1 MQRDKACHL
10 VNIVLTGTN
19 VNHTS
24 HAQEV
29 LPDEIRSVRERDA
42 EIRSLK
48 KQLVEK
54 DELVQVLEGQ
64 METLRKQLMSS
75 KSSRT
80 RSPVMQQEKETRE
93 TQTRQD
99 MTDSPG
105 KSRSPV
111 PKQKK
116 KKKEKKEKKEKA
128 HCVIS

>member
-1 MQRDKACHL
+1 M
-10 VNIVLTGTN
+10 LTGTN
-19 VNHTS
+19 VHTS

-29 LPDEIRSVRERDA
+29 LPDEIRAVRERDA

-93 TQTRQD
+93 TQTRPD
-99 MTDSPG
+99 MPDSPG
-105 KSRSPV
+105 KSGSPI

-116 KKKEKKEKKEKA
+116 KKKEKKEKKSN
-128 HCVIS
+128 CVIS

>member
-1 MQRDKACHL
+1 M
-10 VNIVLTGTN
+10 
-19 VNHTS
+19 HTS

-29 LPDEIRSVRERDA
+29 LPDEIRAVRERDA

-48 KQLVEK
+48 KQLVGK

-93 TQTRQD
+93 TQTRPD
-99 MTDSPG
+99 MPDSPG
-105 KSRSPV
+105 KIVLPI

-116 KKKEKKEKKEKA
+116 KKKEKKEKKSN
-128 HCVIS
+128 CVIS

>member
-1 MQRDKACHL
+1 MH
-10 VNIVLTGTN
+10 I
-19 VNHTS
+19 S

-29 LPDEIRSVRERDA
+29 LPDEIRAVRERDA

-93 TQTRQD
+93 TQTRPD
-99 MTDSPG
+99 MPDSPG
-105 KSRSPV
+105 KIVLPT

-116 KKKEKKEKKEKA
+116 KKKEKKEKKSN
-128 HCVIS
+128 CVIS

>member
-1 MQRDKACHL
+1 M
-10 VNIVLTGTN
+10 
-19 VNHTS
+19 HTS

-29 LPDEIRSVRERDA
+29 LPDEIRAVRERDA

-75 KSSRT
+75 KSSSRT

-93 TQTRQD
+93 TQTRLD
-99 MTDSPG
+99 MPDSPG
-105 KSRSPV
+105 KSGSPI

-116 KKKEKKEKKEKA
+116 KKKEKKEKKS

>member
-1 MQRDKACHL
+1 MPSCKYC
-10 VNIVLTGTN
+10 VLTGTGI
-19 VNHTS
+19 HTS

-80 RSPVMQQEKETRE
+80 RSPVAQQEKETRE

-99 MTDSPG
+99 MTDSLG
-105 KSRSPV
+105 KSGSSPV

-116 KKKEKKEKKEKA
+116 KKKEKKEKREKA